1 MKGMGRTVLYLCL
14 LFGLRVAVEL
24 LNDHATQYLLMIIFL
39 FLESLG
45 IIWGLRRVFGRTAQ
59 GSEKDL
65 NLLRRLAPS
74 CLMLLG
80 MVFLFC
86 FPFTRT
92 FAEIKQHRYEERRE
106 EVISAIEQGRLLPDR
121 FGVVE
126 LPEGLKQISLDGEVE
141 VYELSPE
148 RSVIGFGCS
157 GGCRMGLRRWSIARM
172 ARRPTERR
180 FRPARC
186 TNANPWGRAGTTF
199 LTTESIQEPRR
210 FGLHIPN

>member
-39 FLESLG
+39 FLGSLG

-148 RSVIGFGCS
+148 RSVIGFWVFRGMPDGASAMVHCS
-157 GGCRMGLRRWSIARM
+157 DGQAPDRETLQAGALYQCEPMGEGWYYVSYD
-172 ARRPTERR
+172 
-180 FRPARC
+180 
-186 TNANPWGRAGTTF
+186 
-199 LTTESIQEPRR
+199 
-210 FGLHIPN
+210 